1 MMMMTNVI
9 PVGSELSSKSQT
21 PLIPNSQV
29 EKINKPTRI
38 NHSNHKGSTSQ
49 WGLLA
54 LRREKKDFK
63 TIHLLEIVRSLPLI
77 HVVHVWRQM
86 GEADNN

>member
-1 MMMMTNVI
+1 MPSN
-9 PVGSELSSKSQT
+9 
-21 PLIPNSQV
+21 QV
-29 EKINKPTRI
+29 EKINRPTSI

-63 TIHLLEIVRSLPLI
+63 TIHLLEIVKSLPLMQVI
-77 HVVHVWRQM
+77 QVRRQN
-86 GEADNN
+86 GEQDNN